1 MDGNGVL
8 YVVSE
13 NGGGD
18 INHPQ
23 LWVYAPSLVPNQ
35 PPTDLTLTNQVT
47 SLPENTNTAARLRV
61 ANVSVTD
68 DGLGT
73 NVLGVTG
80 ADASAFEVDASG
92 LYIKAG
98 TVLDFET
105 KSSYSVTVTV
115 DDVSVGST
123 PDATAA
129 FTLTLTDVVNEEPP
143 ASASVFITEVT
154 PWASGNA
161 PYGGRLVRGDEQ
173 GRDAGRTSPAGRS
186 TTTRT
191 RSRRRSR

>member
-23 LWVYAPSLVPNQ
+23 LWVYAPSLGAEP
-35 PPTDLTLTNQVT
+35 
-47 SLPENTNTAARLRV
+47 AADGSHADESGDEPAGEHATRPRGMRV
-61 ANVSVTD
+61 ADVSVTD

-73 NVLGVTG
+73 NVLSVTG
-80 ADASAFEVDASG
+80 ADAGAFEVDASG

-105 KSSYSVTVTV
+105 KSTYSVTVTV
-115 DDVSVGST
+115 DDASVGTT

-143 ASASVFITEVT
+143 ASASDLHHGSDAVGERQRAVC
-154 PWASGNA
+154 A
-161 PYGGRLVRGDEQ
+161 PTG
-173 GRDAGRTSPAGRS
+173 
-186 TTTRT
+186 
-191 RSRRRSR
+191 SR